1 MVSHYIKCKKLE
13 LASEFLKQTDVNKY
27 LKYLE
32 EKRYSFST
40 IESYL
45 SCVIHYFSWRRT
57 FDKANGLLLDES
69 KIHSFIHRHL
79 PKCKCPSSFHRAR
92 TSASASLR
100 LWKRLIT
107 DVNHPPVLSKQDKV
121 LHEYDIYLASVPGI
135 VLASRKARIRYGREL
150 LDWMH
155 RALDKTLEDLTQQDV
170 ATYVYQR
177 SSKLAPGSISAM
189 VCALGCFV
197 TYLSLTKQCAISLP
211 LYIPRP
217 KPVHAIPAYETLTE
231 QELCKI
237 LECFDLETPMGKRDY
252 CMARCLID
260 LGLRTADTAG
270 IVLDNIDWRNRTLT
284 LKPGKNHRQHILPL
298 PPLLF
303 DAIVDYVQH
312 GRPTTTDRAL
322 FVYHRAP
329 LGQAVTTSAVR
340 SAIIRGFKRT
350 EIAVNK
356 QQLHRFRHT
365 MATRLINANQ
375 AIKLIAD
382 VLGHQSYEATN
393 RYTHVNID
401 NLKQVAMEWPK
412 GGDA

>member
-1 MVSHYIKCKKLE
+1 MVSSYIKCKKLQ
-13 LASEFLKQTDVNKY
+13 LANEYLQQSDLNTY

-32 EKRYSFST
+32 EKRYSLST
-40 IESYL
+40 IESYV
-45 SCVIHYFSWRRT
+45 SCVLHYFSWRRT
-57 FDKANGLLLDES
+57 FDKTDWLQLDEN
-69 KIHSFIHRHL
+69 KINRFIHRHL
-79 PKCKCPSSFHRAR
+79 PKCKCPPSFHRAR

-107 DVNHPPVLSKQDKV
+107 DVSHPPVLSKQDKV
-121 LHEYDIYLASVPGI
+121 LHQYDIYLSSVSGI
-135 VLASRKARIRYGREL
+135 VAASRKARIRYGREL

-177 SSKLAPGSISAM
+177 STKLAPGSISAM

-211 LYIPRP
+211 LYMPRP
-217 KPVHAIPAYETLTE
+217 KPVYAIPAYDTLTE
-231 QELCKI
+231 QELREI
-237 LECFDLETPMGKRDY
+237 LECFDLETPLGKRDY
-252 CMARCLID
+252 CMARCLVD
-260 LGLRTADTAG
+260 LGLRTAVTAA

-284 LKPGKNHRQHILPL
+284 LTPGKNHREHKLPL
-298 PPLLF
+298 PSLLF

-329 LGQAVTTSAVR
+329 LGQAVTTSTVKNAVM
-340 SAIIRGFKRT
+340 RGFKRAGV
-350 EIAVNK
+350 AVNK

-365 MATRLINANQ
+365 MATRLLGANQ
-375 AIKLIAD
+375 AIKPIAD

-393 RYTHVNID
+393 RYTHVDID
-401 NLKQVAMEWPK
+401 SLKEVAMEWPK